1 MYLLLFFCEIGVEER
16 IISDYVE
23 IVPIMG
29 RIISYYCPFESSLP
43 GRHFCVFLK
52 VLKGFIFYMTVMN
65 KKGHM
70 WKSHVADAFFS
81 SSLVDFLG
89 YISFPLRD
97 RLSVLN
103 GASVFP
109 EVMHINLAVSKWY
122 KAREK
127 SYLATLCRHSHKH

>member
-1 MYLLLFFCEIGVEER
+1 MNLLVYLLLFFCEIGAEER

-29 RIISYYCPFESSLP
+29 RIILYYCPFESSLP

-70 WKSHVADAFFS
+70 LKSHVADAFFS

-109 EVMHINLAVSKWY
+109 EVMLQY
-122 KAREK
+122 CTR
-127 SYLATLCRHSHKH
+127 